1 MMLEQLRIFVA
12 VAQQEHFTRV
22 ARQLGMSQSSV
33 SAAIAALEGE
43 FKLSLFDRSRRSATL
58 TRAGD
63 VLLAEAENILRHVD
77 TACRRMNDLTELR
90 AGRMS
95 IAASQT
101 IGNYWLPGVLSH
113 FRDSYPGI
121 IIDLWIGNSTEAEM
135 KVSEGSADI
144 AIIEKEPI
152 STKLRAEVVSTDN
165 LVLVVGPNHYWFHR
179 DRVDWPELTQTSWV
193 MREPGSGTRSTF
205 EAALATHGISP
216 AELDCALMLRS
227 GDAVRSAVLSG
238 RAAAVISYCVAE
250 AAIGAGLLRR
260 LEPLSLPRNYY
271 ALSSNEAQPMHAV
284 SALFDVIRARTSN
297 AGCRQEY
304 SGIKLRPDGKE
315 ESQ

>member
-1 MMLEQLRIFVA
+1 MLEQLRIFA
-12 VAQQEHFTRV
+12 AAAQQEHFTRV
-22 ARQLGMSQSSV
+22 ARQLGISQSSV

-43 FKLSLFDRSRRSATL
+43 FKLSLFDRSKRNVTL
-58 TRAGD
+58 THAGN

-90 AGRMS
+90 AGHMS

-113 FRDSYPGI
+113 FRERYPGI
-121 IIDLWIGNSTEAEM
+121 IVDLWIGNSTEAEM
-135 KVSEGSADI
+135 KVSEGWADV
-144 AIIEKEPI
+144 AIVEQKPI

-165 LVLVVGPNHYWFHR
+165 LVLIVGPKHYWFHR
-179 DRVDWPELTQTSWV
+179 DRVDWLELTQTTWI

-216 AELDCALMLRS
+216 TELDCALMLRS

-238 RAAAVISYCVAE
+238 RAAAVISNRVAE
-250 AAIGAGLLRR
+250 VAIGAGLLRR

-271 ALSSNEAQPMHAV
+271 ALSSNQTKPMRAV
-284 SALFDVIRARTSN
+284 SALFDVIRADASN
-297 AGCRQEY
+297 SGCR
-304 SGIKLRPDGKE
+304 DGP
-315 ESQ
+315 